1 MTTTLEAMAPP
12 WLVAGM
18 TTMRLQPRML
28 LMAHPRGKH
37 STWVAAR
44 HSWRWTRR
52 RRRTRSR
59 IPGRPSTSMTPTVR
73 PSMVR

>member
-28 LMAHPRGKH
+28 LMAHPHGKH

-44 HSWRWTRR
+44 HSWR
-52 RRRTRSR
+52 
-59 IPGRPSTSMTPTVR
+59 
-73 PSMVR
+73 